1 VQSHAGMN
9 RSDFRELQGFDGQ
22 ARLVLVGV
30 GAGSISA
37 RQDPPRGLLDPL
49 EALITLWWVSVGS

>member
-1 VQSHAGMN
+1 MQSHAGMN

-37 RQDPPRGLLDPL
+37 RQDPLRGLLDPL
-49 EALITLWWVSVGS
+49 EAPIT